1 MNWRR
6 GLLQFWLVLSLCWI
20 VAVSVFAWKQE
31 RWVLAS
37 FQEFV
42 FEGTSLDADQ
52 SDSITLNLD
61 GKRLQVDRRFL
72 QLLPEKQKDTVEEI
86 VNHLN
91 AETAKRYAL
100 YVLLPPSA
108 TLVLG
113 LIGAWVVSGFAW
125 EGDRTL

>member
-1 MNWRR
+1 MRSRR
-6 GLLQFWLVLSLCWI
+6 LSQFWLVLSLCWI
-20 VAVSVFAWKQE
+20 VAVSLFAWKQE

-37 FQEFV
+37 SQEFV
-42 FEGTSLDADQ
+42 FEGTPSDSGQ
-52 SDSITLNLD
+52 SDPITLNLD
-61 GKRLQVDRRFL
+61 GRRVQVDRRFL
-72 QLLPEKQKDTVEEI
+72 QLSPERQKDTVEEI

-100 YVLLPPSA
+100 YVLLPPLA